1 MKKLSLWTHYDNVY
15 PIIIRN
21 WWCVLFMIS
30 WLLSQPQMTALMAVS
45 LYIIMSMDFAQLLSK
60 FEYPL
65 VVTFDW
71 VRVIWSKYFKAN
83 SLFLSQV

>member
-15 PIIIRN
+15 LIIIRN

-30 WLLSQPQMTALMAVS
+30 WLLSQPQMTTLMAVS

-71 VRVIWSKYFKAN
+71 GCVIWSKDFKAN
-83 SLFLSQV
+83 SLFPSQV